1 MRSVCF
7 YSSRRRHT
15 RCALVTGVQTCA
27 HPICYFGTIEE
38 LEAFYK
44 KPLVQIKEDFR
55 EQIADGKKAEL
66 MQREITAGLDVS
78 PADIR
83 EYYHS
88 VPPDSVE
95 IFNTEVE
102 IGQIV
107 ILPEVTEA
115 QKMLAR
121 TRWAALRTEIQAGQ
135 ALERQ
140 AIDQTDDPG

>member
-88 VPPDSVE
+88 VPPDSLE

-115 QKMLAR
+115 RSEEHTSELQSLMR
-121 TRWAALRTEIQAGQ
+121 ISN
-135 ALERQ
+135 
-140 AIDQTDDPG
+140 TDF

>member
-1 MRSVCF
+1 MRISDWSSDVC
-7 YSSRRRHT
+7 SSDLFSAMVEEDLDRRIQVFVRS
-15 RCALVTGVQTCA
+15 
-27 HPICYFGTIEE
+27 YFGTIEE

-88 VPPDSVE
+88 VPPDSLE
-95 IFNTEVE
+95 IF
-102 IGQIV
+102 
-107 ILPEVTEA
+107 
-115 QKMLAR
+115 KDR
-121 TRWAALRTEIQAGQ
+121 KSTRLNSSH
-135 ALERQ
+135 
-140 AIDQTDDPG
+140 

>member
-1 MRSVCF
+1 MVEEDLD
-7 YSSRRRHT
+7 RRIQVFVR
-15 RCALVTGVQTCA
+15 
-27 HPICYFGTIEE
+27 IYFGTIEE

-55 EQIADGKKAEL
+55 EQIADGKKEEL

-83 EYYHS
+83 EYYHY
-88 VPPDSVE
+88 VTPDSME

-107 ILPEVTEA
+107 IIHEVTEA
-115 QKMLAR
+115 QKMVER
-121 TRWAALRTEIQAGQ
+121 TRLAAIGATKQEGEKIK
-135 ALERQ
+135 
-140 AIDQTDDPG
+140 